1 MINRG
6 MEFWISNFETTKMNG
21 TSFDDDPHNTFF
33 PWARGCHRS
42 VASLLSGF
50 KSMVCFASTPKK
62 IQENRQTASK
72 IIKRQKS
79 STLEKSNKTNQNR
92 KKGKGHQTSSKS
104 DETDLPCLG
113 FLPTSWSCPGL
124 WREGNWF
131 RFHRWSSRT
140 WFRLGQRLD

>member
-1 MINRG
+1 

-62 IQENRQTASK
+62 IRKPSNSIKNHQKAK
-72 IIKRQKS
+72 II
-79 STLEKSNKTNQNR
+79 NIR
-92 KKGKGHQTSSKS
+92 KKQQ
-104 DETDLPCLG
+104 
-113 FLPTSWSCPGL
+113 
-124 WREGNWF
+124 N
-131 RFHRWSSRT
+131 
-140 WFRLGQRLD
+140 